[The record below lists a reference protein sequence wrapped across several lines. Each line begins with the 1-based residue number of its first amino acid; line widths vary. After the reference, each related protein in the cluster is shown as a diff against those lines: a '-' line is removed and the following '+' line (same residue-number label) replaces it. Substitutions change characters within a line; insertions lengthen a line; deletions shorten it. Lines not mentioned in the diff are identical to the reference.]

1 MRRETAW
8 QRSDMSEPARFFQ
21 FASLEIKSV
30 NLKKKKKKKK
40 KTNKRQDPKR
50 FASVHQS
57 NHSLCTKFQFL
68 YKIITPQKKRKR
80 MSNCNVPDE
89 VFAC

>member
-30 NLKKKKKKKK
+30 NLQEKKKK

-50 FASVHQS
+50 FASLHQS

-68 YKIITPQKKRKR
+68 YKIITPPKKKKK
-80 MSNCNVPDE
+80 NVKLQCP
-89 VFAC
+89 